1 MGFIVLEGGAE
12 FGGRMAVPDRL
23 AIQLA
28 GGPDALICILP
39 TAAAPDDNHQR
50 AGQNGVNWF
59 KHLGA
64 TNVACLPLID
74 KTSANDPAIVD
85 TLSQAGLVY
94 LLGGF
99 PRHLAQTLRESRS
112 WQAILSAH
120 QAGAVIA
127 GSSAGAMVLC
137 EYYYAPESSRVVEGL
152 KLMDGV
158 CVLPHH
164 NTFGKTWVERASS
177 LLPDIV
183 LLGIDEETGVVC
195 NKSEGIGRVLGKG
208 QITIYHNDL
217 TDKFEPEQEFSLA
230 LLNISR
236 SVSTQLGNDAVNTWR
251 GRSNADR

>member
-1 MGFIVLEGGAE
+1 MGFILLEGGAE
-12 FGGRMAVPDRL
+12 FSGQMAVPDKL

-28 GGPDALICILP
+28 GGTDEPISILP
-39 TAAAPDDNHQR
+39 TAAAPDNNHER

-59 KHLGA
+59 KQLGA
-64 TNVACLPLID
+64 TDVACLPLID
-74 KTSANDPAIVD
+74 DTSANDPIIVEA
-85 TLSQAGLVY
+85 LARSRLIY

-99 PRHLAQTLRESRS
+99 PRHLAQTLLESHS

-120 QAGAVIA
+120 RAGAVIA

-137 EYYYAPESSRVVEGL
+137 ETFYDPGSSRVMEGL
-152 KLMDGV
+152 KLLDGI

-164 NTFGKTWVERASS
+164 DTFGKNWAPRLRQ

-195 NKSEGIGRVLGKG
+195 NIPEGLGRVHGKG
-208 QITIYHNDL
+208 RITLYHNGRVE
-217 TDKFEPEQEFSLA
+217 KIGSEQEFHLS

-236 SVSTQLGNDAVNTWR
+236 LP
-251 GRSNADR
+251 